1 MAGAVCVTADPGHP
15 FPVTQEDTMAKQKA
29 AAKQTA
35 KLERATLPERDSA
48 TGRPR
53 EDGMEQQIAADDGS
67 GPEPHEIN
75 DNLASDRMRALLED
89 HRRMGS
95 RP

>member
-1 MAGAVCVTADPGHP
+1 MPKRKTA
-15 FPVTQEDTMAKQKA
+15 T
-29 AAKQTA
+29 TA
-35 KLERATLPERDSA
+35 KATTTAKPAPEPRDAA

-53 EDGMEQQIAADDGS
+53 SGAEQEIAADDGS
-67 GPEPHEIN
+67 GRQPHEVN
-75 DNLASDRMRALLED
+75 DMLASDRMQALLED

>member
-1 MAGAVCVTADPGHP
+1 MVKKTDSKPAPKPA
-15 FPVTQEDTMAKQKA
+15 
-29 AAKQTA
+29 
-35 KLERATLPERDSA
+35 PEPRDAA

-53 EDGMEQQIAADDGS
+53 GGADQEIAIDDGS

-75 DNLASDRMRALLED
+75 SSLDSDRMKALLEE
-89 HRRMGS
+89 HRAMGS

>member
-1 MAGAVCVTADPGHP
+1 
-15 FPVTQEDTMAKQKA
+15 MAKRKA

-35 KLERATLPERDSA
+35 TTERTNLPERDSA

-53 EDGMEQQIAADDGS
+53 EDEIEQQIAADDGS
-67 GPEPHEIN
+67 GPEPHEVN
-75 DNLASDRMRALLED
+75 DMLASDRMQALLKD
-89 HRRMGS
+89 HREQGA

>member
-1 MAGAVCVTADPGHP
+1 MATTKISKP
-15 FPVTQEDTMAKQKA
+15 T
-29 AAKQTA
+29 
-35 KLERATLPERDSA
+35 PEPEPRDAA

-53 EDGMEQQIAADDGS
+53 AQAEQEIAIDDGS

-75 DNLASDRMRALLED
+75 SSLDSDRMKALLKE
-89 HRRMGS
+89 HREMGA